1 MLRVKVKVVESPV
14 QGKGIVA
21 VEFIPKGTVTW
32 QYDPGIDIAYE
43 PTEIEALDEEKR
55 TDLMRYLYFDYKLN
69 KYILCSDD
77 QKYINHSRQPNI
89 TSTPEQDVAARDIAA
104 GEELVCNYE
113 DYESGWFDRPLRKS
127 NVVHPW

>member
-1 MLRVKVKVVESPV
+1 M
-14 QGKGIVA
+14 
-21 VEFIPKGTVTW
+21 
-32 QYDPGIDIAYE
+32 D
-43 PTEIEALDEEKR
+43 
-55 TDLMRYLYFDYKLN
+55 

-113 DYESGWFDRPLRKS
+113 DYESGWFDRRDVKKEDFS
-127 NVVHPW
+127 